1 MDSMGVPR
9 GGARFNVREQ
19 VYRMAGRP
27 PSEGNTPARGGTRRM
42 MTPPPAGQ
50 ARKSTGA
57 TPAVKSSG
65 QLPTVGGPKV
75 AAPPPAAQ
83 APSAGHA
90 GGTAGPRPRVKPK
103 TQGLPI
109 KTKIVL
115 AMSGLAVGVSLL
127 IFLIVMMIAQSALED
142 TIQQA
147 GMGMLQQA
155 EAIHRP
161 YRAGLNEK
169 GLIAYFGQPA
179 NRAKFDD
186 YWRKMQWD
194 AAAKRGSFH
203 PRIPACREFANWK
216 QFQEDRVWVLVAGSI
231 LDNPDDFQFADAK
244 MADAIR
250 VEILGEGWSELR
262 ELKPNQVAAEPNAPR
277 RLNIAAM
284 NRYKSYFTKLFR
296 DWGMDSSADSFE
308 KLRMR
313 IDTDTDT
320 RMIKGQQGLRKTIFR
335 GFHEDFVKDLDELTG
350 SETSQVRYIT
360 FLMKDDT
367 LPDFKREE
375 LNVVSPRGDTL
386 SLERE
391 ESTDQ
396 RVQDD
401 VKIDRGAF
409 IGGVAAYA
417 FTKDVGEG
425 ESISIYLDREQI
437 QSRKQALI
445 WSILGISF
453 VGIGLSIALA
463 FVIGGSITKPL
474 ETLMNDIQI
483 ISGGNFDHRP
493 LARSSDE
500 IGIVSRLL
508 GDMALGLKSA
518 QSVWLE
524 NQGRKHDL
532 DIAKE
537 IQENLLPKHVPR
549 IAGYDVSAYYSPSK
563 EVGGDYYDFFLV
575 DKTHLGMVCAD
586 VSGKGIPGS
595 MVMMMAKALVS
606 YEASDNLSPRDIF
619 CKVNRT
625 LAKDIK
631 RGMFVTAFYMLLDIP
646 TARLTVASA
655 GHNPLLLYRAATKQC
670 IEVNPGGI
678 ALGFDKDG
686 RLFERNMKEEVI
698 QLQRGDRAVIF
709 TDGVTEAM
717 SPTNE
722 EFGEERMQ
730 AITIQCASKS
740 SAEYLTTL
748 VNAIQG
754 HAQTDD
760 QHDDITIVTLK
771 VG

>member
-1 MDSMGVPR
+1 
-9 GGARFNVREQ
+9 
-19 VYRMAGRP
+19 
-27 PSEGNTPARGGTRRM
+27 M
-42 MTPPPAGQ
+42 MTPPPAGK
-50 ARKSTGA
+50 ARQSTGSVPAQRGPSA
-57 TPAVKSSG
+57 TSAGAV
-65 QLPTVGGPKV
+65 PPVRT
-75 AAPPPAAQ
+75 PPPPGGGGDGGGSGGGGSGG
-83 APSAGHA
+83 APRGP
-90 GGTAGPRPRVKPK
+90 GGGNTSGPPRPMARPK

-109 KTKIVL
+109 KTKIVV
-115 AMSGLAVGVSLL
+115 AMSGLTVGVSLL
-127 IFLIVMMIAQSALED
+127 IFMIVMVIATNSLED

-147 GMGMLQQA
+147 GVGMLQQA

-161 YRAGLNEK
+161 YKAGLNEK
-169 GLIAYFGQPA
+169 GLIAYFSQPA
-179 NRAKFDD
+179 NREAKFGA
-186 YWRKMQWD
+186 YWAQVQKDWFD
-194 AAAKRGSFH
+194 
-203 PRIPACREFANWK
+203 PRIPGCREFANWD
-216 QFQEDRVWVLVAGSI
+216 QFKDDRIWV
-231 LDNPDDFQFADAK
+231 K
-244 MADAIR
+244 C
-250 VEILGEGWSELR
+250 
-262 ELKPNQVAAEPNAPR
+262 AAEALANKARFPLSDQQGIEIFGESWPQLRDLSESGKLPEPTSPR
-277 RLNIAAM
+277 HINDAAM
-284 NRYKSYFTKLFR
+284 ERNKHLFPGLFQRYS
-296 DWGMDSSADSFE
+296 MDSSRDTFARLKTKIQE
-308 KLRMR
+308 E
-313 IDTDTDT
+313 TDTKL
-320 RMIKGQQGLRKTIFR
+320 IYHANGLRKKIFR
-335 GFHEDFVKDLDELTG
+335 EFHEDFVRDLDEMTG
-350 SETSQVRYIT
+350 NEASQVRFII
-360 FLMKDDT
+360 FRIPPNELPRFDT
-367 LPDFKREE
+367 AE
-375 LNVVSPRGDTL
+375 LNVISPTPTGPQLEVEASTNVSADG
-386 SLERE
+386 EI
-391 ESTDQ
+391 
-396 RVQDD
+396 
-401 VKIDRGAF
+401 KIDKGATVKG
-409 IGGVAAYA
+409 IPAYG
-417 FTKDVGEG
+417 FSKDLGAQ
-425 ESISIYLDREQI
+425 ESISIYLDRQEI
-437 QSRKQALI
+437 ESRKTSLLI
-445 WSILGISF
+445 YILVVS
-453 VGIGLSIALA
+453 VLGIGLAILLA
-463 FVIGGSITKPL
+463 FLIGSSITKPL
-474 ETLMNDIQI
+474 QTLMNDIQV

-493 LARSSDE
+493 AARSRDE
-500 IGIVSRLL
+500 IGIVARLL
-508 GDMALGLKSA
+508 GDMAAGLKSA
-518 QSVWLE
+518 QDVWLE

-670 IEVNPGGI
+670 VEVNPGGI

-698 QLQRGDRAVIF
+698 QLQRGDRAVIY

-730 AITIQCASKS
+730 AITIQTAGRS
-740 SAEYLTTL
+740 SSEYLTTL

>member
-1 MDSMGVPR
+1 
-9 GGARFNVREQ
+9 
-19 VYRMAGRP
+19 
-27 PSEGNTPARGGTRRM
+27 M
-42 MTPPPAGQ
+42 MTPPPAGK
-50 ARKSTGA
+50 ARQSTGSV
-57 TPAVKSSG
+57 PAQRGTGPAPSSAG
-65 QLPTVGGPKV
+65 PPTRT
-75 AAPPPAAQ
+75 PPPPGGGDEGGGGGG
-83 APSAGHA
+83 APRGPGG
-90 GGTAGPRPRVKPK
+90 GGTAGPPKPLARPK

-109 KTKIVL
+109 KTKIVV
-115 AMSGLAVGVSLL
+115 AMSGLTVGVSLL
-127 IFLIVMMIAQSALED
+127 IFLIVMVIATNSLEE

-147 GMGMLQQA
+147 GVGMLQQA

-161 YRAGLNEK
+161 YKAGLNEK
-169 GLIAYFGQPA
+169 GLIAYFSQPA
-179 NRAKFDD
+179 NRDAKFGT
-186 YWRKMQWD
+186 YWAQVQKDWFD
-194 AAAKRGSFH
+194 
-203 PRIPACREFANWK
+203 PRVPGCREFANWD
-216 QFQEDRVWVLVAGSI
+216 QFKDDRIWVKCA
-231 LDNPDDFQFADAK
+231 
-244 MADAIR
+244 
-250 VEILGEGWSELR
+250 VEALANRARFPLSDQQGIEIFGEGWYQLR
-262 ELKPNQVAAEPNAPR
+262 DLADGAKLPEPPAPR
-277 RLNIAAM
+277 HINDAAM
-284 NRYKSYFTKLFR
+284 ERSKHLFPGLFQRYSMDASRDTFARLKTKIQ
-296 DWGMDSSADSFE
+296 E
-308 KLRMR
+308 E
-313 IDTDTDT
+313 TDTNL
-320 RMIKGQQGLRKTIFR
+320 IYHQNGLRKKIFR
-335 GFHEDFVKDLDELTG
+335 EFHEDFVRDLNEMTD
-350 SETSQVRYIT
+350 SETSQVRFIIIRIPPNE
-360 FLMKDDT
+360 
-367 LPDFKREE
+367 LPRFDAPE
-375 LNVVSPRGDTL
+375 LSVISPTPKGASLPVSAPRVDLTIGDINV
-386 SLERE
+386 
-391 ESTDQ
+391 
-396 RVQDD
+396 
-401 VKIDRGAF
+401 DRSAMVND
-409 IGGVAAYA
+409 IAAYS
-417 FTKDVGEG
+417 FSKDLGPQ
-425 ESISIYLDREQI
+425 ESISIYLDRQEI
-437 QSRKQALI
+437 ESRKTSLLMY
-445 WSILGISF
+445 ILGIS
-453 VGIGLSIALA
+453 VLGIGLAIFLA
-463 FVIGGSITKPL
+463 FLIGSSITKPL
-474 ETLMNDIQI
+474 QTLMHDIQV

-493 LARSSDE
+493 AARSRDE
-500 IGIVSRLL
+500 IGIVARLL
-508 GDMALGLKSA
+508 GDMAAGLKSA
-518 QSVWLE
+518 QDVWLE

-670 IEVNPGGI
+670 VEVNPGGI

-698 QLQRGDRAVIF
+698 QLQRGDRAVIY

-730 AITIQCASKS
+730 AITIQCASRS
-740 SAEYLTTL
+740 SSEYLTTL

>member
-1 MDSMGVPR
+1 
-9 GGARFNVREQ
+9 
-19 VYRMAGRP
+19 MAGKP
-27 PSEGNTPARGGTRRM
+27 QQGGNTPPGTNRRM
-42 MTPPPAGQ
+42 MTPPPPGQ
-50 ARKSTGA
+50 ARKSTGT
-57 TPAVKSSG
+57 TPAIKSSG
-65 QLPTVGGPKV
+65 QLPTVGGPQV
-75 AAPPPAAQ
+75 AAPPAA
-83 APSAGHA
+83 
-90 GGTAGPRPRVKPK
+90 AGPGRAAPAPAGPPQRRSKPK
-103 TQGLPI
+103 TQGMPI

-115 AMSGLAVGVSLL
+115 AMSSLAVGVSLL
-127 IFLIVMMIAQSALED
+127 IFLIVMLIATTALES

-147 GMGMLQQA
+147 GVGMLQQA

-179 NRAKFDD
+179 NREKFDK
-186 YWRKMQWD
+186 YWQQMEWD
-194 AAAKRGSFH
+194 ERAKRGSFH
-203 PRIPACREFANWK
+203 ARIPACREFANWE
-216 QFQEDRVWVLVAGSI
+216 QFKEDRVWVLVAGNI
-231 LDNPDDFQFADAK
+231 LDNPRDLNLSDA
-244 MADAIR
+244 AREEAIKF
-250 VEILGEGWSELR
+250 EILGEGWAELR
-262 ELKPNQVAAEPNAPR
+262 DLKPNQRASAPNAPR
-277 RLNIAAM
+277 RINKAAM
-284 NRYKSYFTKLFR
+284 ERYKSYFSKLFR
-296 DWGMDSSADSFE
+296 DNGLDAGSDKFE
-308 KLRMR
+308 RLKAR
-313 IDTDTDT
+313 IDQDTEN
-320 RMIKGQQGLRKTIFR
+320 RLIEGPQGLRKTIFR
-335 GFHEDFVKDLDELTG
+335 FFQEDFVKDLEELT
-350 SETSQVRYIT
+350 TADDSQVRFI
-360 FLMKDDT
+360 FFQIPDDT
-367 LPDFKREE
+367 LPRFRTEE
-375 LNVVSPRGDTL
+375 LNVVSPRPRENRE
-386 SLERE
+386 LERLA
-391 ESTDQ
+391 SS
-396 RVQDD
+396 D
-401 VKIDRGAF
+401 VVTKGDVSIDRGAF
-409 IGGVAAYA
+409 IGGVAAYS
-417 FTKDVGEG
+417 FSKSLSPG

-463 FVIGGSITKPL
+463 FLIGGSITKPL
-474 ETLMNDIQI
+474 QTLMTDIEI

-493 LARSSDE
+493 MARSSDE

-508 GDMALGLKSA
+508 GDMAAGLKEA
-518 QSVWLE
+518 QKVWLE

-575 DKTHLGMVCAD
+575 DKTHLGMICAD

-606 YEASDNLSPRDIF
+606 YEAQDNLSPRDIF

-698 QLQRGDRAVIF
+698 QLQRGDRAVIY

-722 EFGEERMQ
+722 EFGEQRMQ
-730 AITIQCASKS
+730 AITIQCAGKT

>member
-1 MDSMGVPR
+1 MATKPDPSR
-9 GGARFNVREQ
+9 GAQ
-19 VYRMAGRP
+19 
-27 PSEGNTPARGGTRRM
+27 TPAGAGTNRRM
-42 MTPPPAGQ
+42 MTPPPPGK
-50 ARKSTGA
+50 ARQSTGSVPAARGGHA
-57 TPAVKSSG
+57 TSAGAIPPVRTPPPPPGGGGGGGGDRGPAG
-65 QLPTVGGPKV
+65 GAPQGAQGGPPRPV
-75 AAPPPAAQ
+75 ARPK
-83 APSAGHA
+83 
-90 GGTAGPRPRVKPK
+90 TAGM
-103 TQGLPI
+103 PI

-115 AMSGLAVGVSLL
+115 GMSGLTVGVSLL
-127 IFLIVMMIAQSALED
+127 IFLIAMFIATSSLED

-147 GMGMLQQA
+147 GQGMLQQA

-161 YRAGLNEK
+161 YRAGLSEK
-169 GLIAYFGQPA
+169 GLIAYFSQPS
-179 NRAKFDD
+179 NRDAKFGA
-186 YWRKMQWD
+186 YWKDMAGWYH
-194 AAAKRGSFH
+194 KS
-203 PRIPACREFANWK
+203 IPPCREFANWE
-216 QFQEDRVWVLVAGSI
+216 QFKDDRVWVKCAGEAI
-231 LDNPDDFQFADAK
+231 NNRERMPLPDQQGMEIFSDGWPELRDLPGDGKLREPATPRRVNDAAMERNKHFFPGLFQFYKLDASRNTF
-244 MADAIR
+244 AQ
-250 VEILGEGWSELR
+250 
-262 ELKPNQVAAEPNAPR
+262 LKA
-277 RLNIAAM
+277 
-284 NRYKSYFTKLFR
+284 
-296 DWGMDSSADSFE
+296 
-308 KLRMR
+308 R
-313 IDTDTDT
+313 INEESDTNL
-320 RMIKGQQGLRKTIFR
+320 IHHANGLRKKIFR
-335 GFHEDFVKDLDELTG
+335 EFHADFVRDLDEMTN
-350 SETSQVRYIT
+350 SETSQVRFII
-360 FLMKDDT
+360 FK
-367 LPDFKREE
+367 LPPNELPGFDASE
-375 LNVVSPRGDTL
+375 LNVISPRPTGTKLEVEGSTDTL
-386 SLERE
+386 AIG
-391 ESTDQ
+391 DI
-396 RVQDD
+396 
-401 VKIDRGAF
+401 KIDRGATVKGIPAYGF
-409 IGGVAAYA
+409 SKDIG
-417 FTKDVGEG
+417 TS
-425 ESISIYLDREQI
+425 ESISIYLDRQEI
-437 QSRKQALI
+437 QSRKNRLL
-445 WSILGISF
+445 WSILGISAL
-453 VGIGLSIALA
+453 GIGLAIFLA
-463 FVIGGSITKPL
+463 FLIGGSITKPL
-474 ETLMNDIQI
+474 QTLMNDIQV

-493 LARSSDE
+493 AARSRDE
-500 IGIVSRLL
+500 IGIVARLL
-508 GDMALGLKSA
+508 GDMAAGLKSA
-518 QSVWLE
+518 QEVWLE

-575 DKTHLGMVCAD
+575 DKTHLGMICAD

-606 YEASDNLSPRDIF
+606 YEAQDNLSPRDIF

-670 IEVNPGGI
+670 VEVNPGGI

-698 QLQRGDRAVIF
+698 QLQRGDRAVIY

-730 AITIQCASKS
+730 AITIQAAGKS